1 MILERMIT
9 RIQDRTQANNIGSI
23 IDELNSAQDFIWNRI
38 ITNNSNILKVDNC
51 ELTMAAQT
59 SSYDLGANV
68 TPGTLVAIKWLG
80 TKFQSETVFN
90 PVGWIDSSSDQF
102 LLADQSTQAATNSP
116 VYCASENFTQVR
128 FAPPLPAGTMIRV
141 DYIYTPTYLNLSGS
155 IVSELPAI
163 VHEAMTDKATAQTF
177 INIDDSARAAYWEGQ
192 AMSKII
198 SAQNSLRRR
207 QYQQTPQTRSSLT
220 YGYGPGYRGPNP

>member
-9 RIQDRTQANNIGSI
+9 RIQDRTQSNNIGSI

-51 ELTMAAQT
+51 QLTMAAQT

-68 TPGTLVAIKWLG
+68 TSGTLVAIKWLG
-80 TKFQSETVFN
+80 TMFSGETIFN

-116 VYCASENFTQVR
+116 VFAASENFTQVR
-128 FAPPLPAGTMIRV
+128 FAPPLPAGTVIRV
-141 DYIYTPTYLNLSGS
+141 DYIYTPTDLSLS
-155 IVSELPAI
+155 ANILSDLPNI

-177 INIDDSARAAYWEGQ
+177 MNIDDGSRAAYWEGQ
-192 AMSKII
+192 ARDKLM

-207 QYQQTPQTRSSLT
+207 QYQQTPQTRSST
-220 YGYGPGYRGPNP
+220 ASGWGPNYRGPNP